1 MAPALHGDSRAAL
14 LLFFAGRRNMAAE
27 RPHLEP
33 SALARPPSAFKKTA
47 RRQRQQQHSLEC
59 YADAVVCSYV
69 LLRWYVFICVHFAL
83 AADDLLISDTVRL
96 DFESGHDTSQIFSK
110 ISQSVLLCP
119 KFPPKFISERFSYL
133 IST

>member
-69 LLRWYVFICVHFAL
+69 LPRWYVFICVYFAL
-83 AADDLLISDTVRL
+83 AADDRPPYKRYSSVRIRIRRH
-96 DFESGHDTSQIFSK
+96 GTSRIFSK
-110 ISQSVLLCP
+110 ISQSVLLFP
-119 KFPPKFISERFSYL
+119 KFPPKFIRKDFH
-133 IST
+133 T

>member
-59 YADAVVCSYV
+59 YADAVVCSLV
-69 LLRWYVFICVHFAL
+69 LPRWYVFICVYFAL
-83 AADDLLISDTVRL
+83 AADDLLIRDTVRL
-96 DFESGHDTSQIFSK
+96 EFESEDTAHHESSLKYRKAFFCARNSRQN
-110 ISQSVLLCP
+110 
-119 KFPPKFISERFSYL
+119 SYRKDFH
-133 IST
+133 T